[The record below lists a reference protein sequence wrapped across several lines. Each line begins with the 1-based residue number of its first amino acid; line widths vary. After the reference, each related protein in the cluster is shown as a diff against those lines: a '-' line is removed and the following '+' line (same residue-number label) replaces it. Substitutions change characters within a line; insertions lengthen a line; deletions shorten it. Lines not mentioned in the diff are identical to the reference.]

1 MTTYKLDFSKS
12 AKKAWDKLDNSVK
25 AKLKVKLAER
35 LENPKV
41 PSAQLRGEPNLYKI
55 KIMVPGVRLIYQVL
69 DDEVVVL
76 VLKIA
81 NRDEVYDDF

>member
-12 AKKAWDKLDNSVK
+12 AKKTWDKLDNSVK
-25 AKLKVKLAER
+25 AKLKAKLVER

-41 PSAQLRGEPNLYKI
+41 PSAQLHGEPNLYKI